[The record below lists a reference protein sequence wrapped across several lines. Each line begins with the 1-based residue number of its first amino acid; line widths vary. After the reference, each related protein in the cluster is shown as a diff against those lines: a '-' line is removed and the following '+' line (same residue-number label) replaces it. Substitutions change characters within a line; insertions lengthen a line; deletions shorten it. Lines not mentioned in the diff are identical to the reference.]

1 MWICYQNHLS
11 MQLWNINS
19 FKQIYH
25 TILRKK
31 NANQCIWVQCTKLA
45 SWRITHKVYKLWGST
60 WCRSLWTD
68 SWTTVSLSALNLK
81 EVAQWRNV
89 EKLKKIQLHANALW
103 QVGPT
108 TDSQIFSIRFP
119 CFTAQTSFSLPSPTK
134 KIKME
139 ERLIA
144 TVKVSHFSTVQL

>member
-1 MWICYQNHLS
+1 M
-11 MQLWNINS
+11 
-19 FKQIYH
+19 
-25 TILRKK
+25 
-31 NANQCIWVQCTKLA
+31 QCTKLA

-60 WCRSLWTD
+60 WCQSLWTD
-68 SWTTVSLSALNLK
+68 SWTTVSLSAINLK

-89 EKLKKIQLHANALW
+89 EKLKKVQLHANALW

-134 KIKME
+134 KDQNGGKADRHGQGFTFLYSANLTETCNASLWYGTASLWQHE
-139 ERLIA
+139 ENLGQMP
-144 TVKVSHFSTVQL
+144 KLLGW